1 MSLTGR
7 DKKIVLAL
15 VPLILIAAYWFLLLT
30 PKRHEA
36 AKLTDQVTQA
46 QSARDDAMQ
55 KANQLEAAKN
65 QFPTQYAM
73 MVRLGKA
80 VPTSVDMPSLLVQL
94 DEAARGTGIQFG
106 EVNVGQRLTT
116 TLPSLGSTS
125 SSSTGGSPPATS
137 FGKAVEAAKRAHNA
151 ETSSAAQSS
160 SASNSVGTTGA
171 SGSSTSATSAT
182 SNAPGLDEVPLTFK
196 FAGQFDNLASF
207 FHRLKR
213 FVHIANDKVSVQ
225 GRLITIDSLKFT
237 TMTFPHIEADVTA
250 TVYLTPKTEGATAGA
265 TSSGPLASQTAAVHA
280 VATPTTTGGQ

>member
-1 MSLTGR
+1 VSLTPR
-7 DKKIVLAL
+7 DKKIALAL
-15 VPLILIAAYWFLLLT
+15 VPLILIGAYWFLLLK

-36 AKLTDQVTQA
+36 AKLTDQVTHA
-46 QSARDDAMQ
+46 QSARDAAVQ
-55 KANQLEAAKN
+55 KASQLEQAKT
-65 QFPTQYAM
+65 QFPTQYAE

-80 VPTSVDMPSLLVQL
+80 VPTTVDMPSLLVQL

-106 EVNVGQRLTT
+106 EINVGQRLTT
-116 TLPSLGSTS
+116 PIPSLGSS
-125 SSSTGGSPPATS
+125 PGAGGSPAATT

-171 SGSSTSATSAT
+171 SGSSTPASSAT

-237 TMTFPHIEADVTA
+237 TLTFPHIEADVTA
-250 TVYLTPKTEGATAGA
+250 TVYLTPKTEGVTAGA
-265 TSSGPLASQTAAVHA
+265 SSSGPLAAQAAAIQA
-280 VATPTTTGGQ
+280 VAPPSTTGSQ